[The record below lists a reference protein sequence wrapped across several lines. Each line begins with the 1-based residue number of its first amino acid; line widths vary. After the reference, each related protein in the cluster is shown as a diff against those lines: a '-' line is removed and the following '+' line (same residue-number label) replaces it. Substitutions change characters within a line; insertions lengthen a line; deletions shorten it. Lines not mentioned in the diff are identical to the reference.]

1 MALARSIS
9 VLTFV
14 KSLSAALALV
24 LLAALPCAAAAGT
37 LKGRVL
43 DPQGRAVAGARIIIS
58 GPLAVVASA
67 VTDAGGAFTVHGLP
81 ASRYDVHVEAAG
93 FRAEPLPVMM
103 ALDETKDIEI
113 ALTVSAL
120 TESIVVSAAQT
131 EVPRSKAPAS
141 LAVFTRE
148 DLDVRQIQGVAD
160 ALRLVPGMVVN
171 RSGGRGAIVSVFP
184 RGGES
189 DYTLVLVDGIR
200 LNAMGGGFDFAHLPV
215 ADVERLEIVRG
226 PQSAVFGADAI
237 GGVVSVITRRGGP
250 TRASI
255 TAEGGSL
262 HTLRTD
268 ATAAGTLDV
277 WKWGTTIEREAS
289 DGFRGRAPGT
299 SELVSNDDYRRHTFS
314 ASGGWQPRA
323 ASELR
328 ASLRVARHERGFPG
342 AFGSDPGGT
351 YGGVDRIS
359 RGSTKTRAFSLNGA
373 HPLGERVHLRAQVTR
388 TDLDGEFASPFA
400 SPSDPV
406 CEFLSTA
413 RCSRSTTDRWSA
425 RVQSDVA
432 VTGHLNLSSGIE
444 WLDEQAASSFILD
457 ASGLELPIARN
468 NAGAFA
474 EARFEPSARLLLA
487 AGVRV
492 ERIHREPLAA
502 DGFGGRPRFDA
513 DTRTSLNPRIAASAW
528 LVPAD
533 SAKPTWTRLHGSAG
547 TGIRAPD
554 AFEIA
559 FTNNPSLAPER
570 SRSFDIGIEQA
581 LRGGRVIVD
590 ATAFSNRYDDLI
602 VAVGRT
608 QQDASRYRTDN
619 IANARARGLELSV
632 ASQTRGRFGS
642 LDARLAYTWL
652 DTEILAV
659 DGRSGEAPV
668 PFTPGDALIR
678 RPRHSASLDVTISQ
692 TRWSAFFNLRGRGA
706 ALDIDPTFGAFGGTF
721 EATGYAVAHAGARV
735 RVMDRLHVFARI
747 DNLFDRTYEE
757 ALGFPALGRTFSA
770 GVTLAASR

>member
-1 MALARSIS
+1 
-9 VLTFV
+9 
-14 KSLSAALALV
+14 
-24 LLAALPCAAAAGT
+24 
-37 LKGRVL
+37 
-43 DPQGRAVAGARIIIS
+43 
-58 GPLAVVASA
+58 VVASA
-67 VTDAGGAFTVHGLP
+67 VTDAAGAFAIHGLP

-93 FRAEPLPVMM
+93 FRAEPLPVVM
-103 ALDETKDIEI
+103 AADETKDIEI
-113 ALTVSAL
+113 ALTVSAV
-120 TESIVVSAAQT
+120 TESIVVSAAQS

-141 LAVFTRE
+141 LTVFSRE
-148 DLDVRQIQGVAD
+148 DLEVRQIQGVAD

-171 RSGGRGAIVSVFP
+171 RSGGHGALVSVFP

-226 PQSAVFGADAI
+226 PQSALFGADAI
-237 GGVVSVITRRGGP
+237 GGVVSVITRKGGP
-250 TRASI
+250 TRAGI

-268 ATAAGTLDV
+268 ASAAGTLDA
-277 WKWGTTIEREAS
+277 WTWGATIERETS
-289 DGFRGRAPGT
+289 DGFRGRALGT
-299 SELVSNDDYRRHTFS
+299 GELVSNDDYRRHTFS
-314 ASGGWQPRA
+314 ARGGWQPRA

-328 ASLRVARHERGFPG
+328 ASVRVARHERGFPG
-342 AFGSDPGGT
+342 PFGSDPGRT
-351 YGGVDRIS
+351 YDGVDRIS

-373 HPLGERVHLRAQVTR
+373 HPLGDRVHLRAQVTR
-388 TDLDGEFASPFA
+388 ADLDGEFASPFA
-400 SPSDPV
+400 SPSDVP
-406 CEFLSTA
+406 CEFITG
-413 RCSRSTTDRWSA
+413 RCSKSTTDRWSA

-432 VTGHLNLSSGIE
+432 VTGHLNLSSGVE
-444 WLDEQAASSFILD
+444 WLDEQAGSSFILD
-457 ASGLELPIARN
+457 AAGLEVPIARD
-468 NAGAFA
+468 NAGVFA

-492 ERIHREPLAA
+492 ERIHRDALAA
-502 DGFGGRPRFDA
+502 NVSLGRPQFDA
-513 DTRTSLNPRIAASAW
+513 DTRTSVNPRIAASAW

-533 SAKPTWTRLHGSAG
+533 AAKPAWTRLHGSAG

-570 SRSFDIGIEQA
+570 SRSLDMGIEQA
-581 LRGGRVIVD
+581 LRGGRLIVD
-590 ATAFSNRYDDLI
+590 ATVFSNRYDDLI

-619 IANARARGLELSV
+619 IANARSRGLELSV
-632 ASQTRGRFGS
+632 ASQARGRFGN

-668 PFTPGDALIR
+668 PFRPGDALIR
-678 RPRHSASLDVTISQ
+678 RPRHSASLDVTMSQ
-692 TRWSAFFNLRGRGA
+692 ARWSAFLNVRGRGS
-706 ALDIDPTFGAFGGTF
+706 ALDVDPSLGAFGGTF
-721 EATGYAVAHAGARV
+721 EAPGYTGAQAGGRV
-735 RVMDRLHVFARI
+735 RMMDRVYVFARI
-747 DNLFDRTYEE
+747 DNLFDRAYEE